1 MIGNVWEWTY
11 DWYLDRL
18 PGGDVVDPT
27 GPAKGTMRVFHG
39 GGWHS
44 ALTMARA
51 GYRHGR
57 LPNFRSYNMGFRVAL
72 APETSR

>member
-39 GGWHS
+39 GGWHRS
-44 ALTMARA
+44 SSGLSSRLATARCECFTAAA
-51 GYRHGR
+51 GTAR
-57 LPNFRSYNMGFRVAL
+57 
-72 APETSR
+72 